1 MNNNKSLKAVSYGEV
16 LWDVFPDDKRIGGAP
31 LNVALRMKSLGC
43 YAAMISCVGKD
54 EDGTVILDYIKKQGL
69 DTNGISVSDTFA
81 TGTVLVHLDE
91 NRTAT
96 YDISY
101 PSAWDKIK
109 ADTHTKNLVDDADV
123 IIYGSLVC
131 RDKTSR
137 TTLLQLLD
145 STTYKVFDVNLRKP
159 HYSIETL
166 DVLMQKADFMKLND
180 EELPEIATAFGFNSE
195 SIEESMQFIAKNT
208 NAKAICVTRG
218 KDGALLLWNGEFY
231 SNPGYTVTVA
241 DTVGAGD
248 SFLASLVTK
257 LLTGTPPQQA
267 IDFACAVG
275 SLVASKPGANAS
287 ITDVEI
293 EQIMK

>member
-1 MNNNKSLKAVSYGEV
+1 
-16 LWDVFPDDKRIGGAP
+16 
-31 LNVALRMKSLGC
+31 
-43 YAAMISCVGKD
+43 
-54 EDGTVILDYIKKQGL
+54 
-69 DTNGISVSDTFA
+69 
-81 TGTVLVHLDE
+81 
-91 NRTAT
+91 
-96 YDISY
+96 
-101 PSAWDKIK
+101 
-109 ADTHTKNLVDDADV
+109 
-123 IIYGSLVC
+123 
-131 RDKTSR
+131 
-137 TTLLQLLD
+137 
-145 STTYKVFDVNLRKP
+145 
-159 HYSIETL
+159 
-166 DVLMQKADFMKLND
+166 MQKADFIKLND

-248 SFLASLVTK
+248 SFLATLVTK

-275 SLVASKPGANAS
+275 SLVASKPGANAL